1 MNSNEEEKNAMKN
14 TLAMNPRSVTHP
26 TVFRLAASGTFV
38 ERMQQIYAA
47 IAGRA
52 YELFEARGRD
62 HGHDWEDWFRAESE
76 MLTPIPAKVS
86 DKDGGIMVRAEVPGF
101 TGKDVEVLAEP
112 RRLIIRAKRHKTS
125 NEQDGQALL
134 QGQMSNELL
143 RVLDLPRE
151 IDPKHMTATIKNDV
165 LEVTLP
171 TVNLGKKTAVGVK
184 AA

>member
-1 MNSNEEEKNAMKN
+1 
-14 TLAMNPRSVTHP
+14 
-26 TVFRLAASGTFV
+26 
-38 ERMQQIYAA
+38 
-47 IAGRA
+47 
-52 YELFEARGRD
+52 
-62 HGHDWEDWFRAESE
+62 
-76 MLTPIPAKVS
+76 
-86 DKDGGIMVRAEVPGF
+86 MVRAEVPGF

-165 LEVTLP
+165 LEVILP
-171 TVNLGKKTAVGVK
+171 TVNLGKKTSVGVK

>member
-1 MNSNEEEKNAMKN
+1 MKN
-14 TLAMNPRSVTHP
+14 TLAMNPRSVTQP
-26 TVFRLAASGTFV
+26 TVFRLTASGTFV
-38 ERMQQIYAA
+38 ERMQQISAA

-52 YELFEARGRD
+52 YELFEARGAG

-76 MLTPIPAKVS
+76 MLTPIPAKVF
-86 DKDGGIMVRAEVPGF
+86 DKDGGITVRAEVPGF

-112 RRLIIRAKRHKTS
+112 RRLIIRAKKHKTS
-125 NEQDGQALL
+125 DQEDGRAVL

-151 IDPKHMTATIKNDV
+151 IDPEHMTATIKNDV